1 MPEIS
6 RFYGIVIAMYYNDHD
21 PPHFHARYGGEKGV
35 FRIDNSEMTEGSLPH
50 RARRLAAEWAESHRA
65 ELVANWDRARRN
77 EPILSIAPL
86 E

>member
-35 FRIDNSEMTEGSLPH
+35 FRIEDLEMTEGNLPN
-50 RARRLAAEWAESHRA
+50 RARRLVKEWAVSHRA
-65 ELVANWDRARRN
+65 ELAANWERARTDV
-77 EPILSIAPL
+77 PL
-86 E
+86 TAVPPLQ

>member
-21 PPHFHARYGGEKGV
+21 PPHFHVRYSGQKGV
-35 FRIDNSEMTEGSLPH
+35 FRIDNSEMTEGNLPH
-50 RARRLAAEWAESHRA
+50 RARRLAVEWAESHRA
-65 ELVANWDRARRN
+65 ELVANWERARRT
-77 EPILSIAPL
+77 EPFASITPL